1 MTKQTEQTEVVKIR
15 LGSSLKSQLQKLADA
30 NERTLAGQIRL
41 ALGQWIEN
49 QEGRAGNCGMP
60 RYSKQQRHAVNP
72 TGDAGNTGIAA

>member
-1 MTKQTEQTEVVKIR
+1 MTKQNEQTEVVKIR
-15 LGSSLKSQLQKLADA
+15 LGSTLKNQLQKLANA

-49 QEGRAGNCGMP
+49 QEGRAGNCGRP

-72 TGDAGNTGIAA
+72 TGNAETGTAA